1 MNNNRW
7 AVDKKEQC
15 DEQSVAESSRTPI
28 SAPPAIP
35 HSQQVS
41 SATGGCNLPR
51 LPLCAGGGD
60 LPCLSPCPATTS
72 GAPHGEPN
80 ASLPTRRPQPPMP
93 RFVPSDDLPHPTS
106 GGPSWRHCRSL
117 LHHPGVAAV
126 TPSLRELV
134 LARIPFLRD
143 PPPPPLPS
151 VRCHRH

>member
-15 DEQSVAESSRTPI
+15 ARAVCSRVEQNANLCSSCHSSLPAGELRNRRLQPP
-28 SAPPAIP
+28 APPT
-35 HSQQVS
+35 V
-41 SATGGCNLPR
+41 R
-51 LPLCAGGGD
+51 RR
-60 LPCLSPCPATTS
+60 
-72 GAPHGEPN
+72 
-80 ASLPTRRPQPPMP
+80 RRPPMPLSMPGDDLRRPTVSRASSPAAQPPMP